1 MFQAAIALMGEFVR
15 RKSESFRERKM
26 KIDECLSCAD
36 CEFNAEHACS
46 YCDARPAFCSK
57 HFVRHLVYEHY
68 NNRAAELQGCEVARA
83 MQFPE
88 RHPCKWHEGDDP
100 VIQDP
105 NDPENYMP
113 PGCCNCGAM
122 YPTKDCE
129 DTPLGPGCGLE
140 FLDWGDKS
148 RDDVMAGPYVTASG
162 DLYCMRCGP
171 EMDEREEQE
180 CENENYYEFDYL
192 P

>member
-1 MFQAAIALMGEFVR
+1 
-15 RKSESFRERKM
+15 M
-26 KIDECLSCAD
+26 KIDECLSCSE
-36 CEFNAEHACS
+36 CEFNAEHVCA
-46 YCDARPAFCSK
+46 YCESRPTFCPK

-68 NNRAAELQGCEVARA
+68 NNRNAELQGCEVARA
-83 MQFPE
+83 MRFPE
-88 RHPCKWHEGDDP
+88 HHPCKWHEGDDP
-100 VIQDP
+100 IVQDP
-105 NDPENYMP
+105 NDLENYMP

-122 YPTKDCE
+122 YPTKDCK
-129 DTPLGPGCGLE
+129 DTLLGLGCGLE
-140 FLDWGDKS
+140 FLDWSDKS

-180 CENENYYEFDYL
+180 YEDEGYYEFDYL